1 MENYIFIKNIGEG
14 SFGKAVLVKKKSNG
28 RQYVIKEMS
37 IKEQSEAHKEA
48 SVLSQLKHPN
58 IVSYLESFQGNG
70 NLYIVMDYCESGD
83 LHQMIVNQ
91 NGVKIEESK
100 ILDLFVQCC
109 LAVKYIHERKI
120 LHRDIKTQN
129 IFLTMNGIVK
139 LGDFGIARI
148 LKSTMDFAHTC
159 IGTPYYLSPEI
170 VEGRPYNSKSD
181 IWSLGCVLYEL
192 VTLKHAFE
200 AINMKVLVM
209 KIIRGSYSPLPN
221 EYSLEL
227 KSLVAHCLK
236 RNPSERPSV
245 NTLLKK
251 TIIQNRISKFLSNKI
266 CKEDMVQI
274 EKSIHLIEKESI
286 AKPLLQPVQIYGG
299 KLLRKQGLEKK
310 YQHNSKIDPLK
321 KKSIDV
327 RERKRLEILQ
337 QENQYQQYMEKI
349 RNQRWQNIQANQI
362 LKAREEGW
370 KNVLGIKEEKSNAD
384 IKNNQREEKL
394 ENKIDYFS
402 KIDKKQFLDDD
413 QLLVNDFLK
422 RKKDANEYKMKNNQD
437 NLIMKEENPLLKFH
451 NEQMIVQKE
460 FFHPQ
465 MFDEAK
471 KNNEKNKQE
480 MAYLHQLEEIRKQN
494 FIERRY
500 IMNAPS
506 EQIPTELNP
515 YQAAEIRK
523 KKIQALKQQ
532 VLDQKPCLQ
541 EKIYIK
547 EKLCFQENVEETQT
561 TKSSRFN
568 EKQTVEMSN
577 RNTAIKD
584 LFKNC
589 KRMEYGNDFLH
600 LEKET
605 IKDITPKL
613 LRSCSE
619 GDITFLI
626 AKGKVNRKHWKCP
639 SSLDLRVKSLE
650 HSESPIEVSSQH
662 QNHIVKRNC
671 WLADGKT
678 QFLLEL
684 HNREFNNTDNLSV
697 MENNSEQLVIDLFD
711 VEKKT
716 SSFHLEFNQIGTK
729 CKNNKME
736 VFDSPYKLLSEIED
750 EIKKPKA
757 NHLFPDDPY
766 QHSCKETDE
775 EFVSD
780 TNEQQEL
787 VKDFKSISFRL
798 ADGSYDTETKLLR
811 TCSLPNLIKKNS
823 PVESNAISYNKKS
836 FSNDDENT
844 VYNENEEDYD
854 FEHLLDSMRSVLT
867 YTKEEDFDEEKSM
880 LSQNMN
886 LKTYNTDSVF
896 SNIEELRVELED
908 KLGFDLFV
916 KVYKLVQVVQDDKK
930 IDDNQVSNLLA
941 EKVHLFEKI
950 LYLVMAD
957 TIYCEGND
965 GIDKD

>member
-1 MENYIFIKNIGEG
+1 SMENYMFIKNIGEG
-14 SFGKAVLVKKKSNG
+14 SFGKAVLVKKKNNG
-28 RQYVIKEMS
+28 RQYVIKEICISKMS

-83 LHQMIVNQ
+83 LHQMIINQ

-109 LAVKYIHERKI
+109 LAVKYIHDRKI

-200 AINMKVLVM
+200 AINMKILVM

-274 EKSIHLIEKESI
+274 EKSMHVIEKESI

-310 YQHNSKIDPLK
+310 NQYNSKIDPLK
-321 KKSIDV
+321 KKGIDV

-370 KNVLGIKEEKSNAD
+370 KNVLGIKGEKSNAD
-384 IKNNQREEKL
+384 IKNNQREEQL
-394 ENKIDYFS
+394 ENKMDYFS
-402 KIDKKQFLDDD
+402 KIDKKQFLDND

-422 RKKDANEYKMKNNQD
+422 RKKDANDYKMRNNQD

-471 KNNEKNKQE
+471 KNDEKNKQE

-494 FIERRY
+494 FIERRH
-500 IMNAPS
+500 INAPS
-506 EQIPTELNP
+506 EHIMKPSEQISTQLNP
-515 YQAAEIRK
+515 YQAAEVRK

-532 VLDQKPCLQ
+532 VLDQKLCLQ

-547 EKLCFQENVEETQT
+547 EKRCFQEKVEETQA
-561 TKSSRFN
+561 TKNSRFN
-568 EKQTVEMSN
+568 EKHTVEMNN
-577 RNTAIKD
+577 RNS
-584 LFKNC
+584 
-589 KRMEYGNDFLH
+589 NDFLH

-626 AKGKVNRKHWKCP
+626 AKDQVNRKHWKCP
-639 SSLDLRVKSLE
+639 SSLDLHVKSLE
-650 HSESPIEVSSQH
+650 CSESLIEVSSQH
-662 QNHIVKRNC
+662 QIQNHIVKRNC

-684 HNREFNNTDNLSV
+684 HNRDFNNTDNLSV
-697 MENNSEQLVIDLFD
+697 MDNNSEQLVIDLFD

-716 SSFHLEFNQIGTK
+716 SSVHLEFNQIATK
-729 CKNNKME
+729 CKNYKME
-736 VFDSPYKLLSEIED
+736 VFDSPCFLSEIED
-750 EIKKPKA
+750 EIKKPKLK
-757 NHLFPDDPY
+757 HLFPND

-775 EFVSD
+775 DLVSD

-787 VKDFKSISFRL
+787 VKDFESISFRL

-836 FSNDDENT
+836 FSNNDEIT
-844 VYNENEEDYD
+844 ICNENEEDYD

-867 YTKEEDFDEEKSM
+867 YTKEEDFDEEKSI
-880 LSQNMN
+880 LPQNIN
-886 LKTYNTDSVF
+886 SKTLNTDSVF

-908 KLGFDLFV
+908 KLGFDLFL

-965 GIDKD
+965 GIDKDCSV